1 MNPTWQRNLGLL
13 ALVAATLTACSAD
26 PDSSSADQQG
36 TPSSSSAASPA
47 ADAGPAVDPVQL
59 TLGTGDAKDAPSAGQ
74 IRWFAHR
81 VTQLTDGAVTI
92 KPVYLAAGHVARFEP
107 VMVQQAIHGDLDLAV
122 VAARAWDS
130 VGVRT
135 LAPLQAPFV
144 VTSDQA
150 MARVVADPIRS
161 DVLAGLTDVG
171 VVGLSLWP
179 EGLRHPFG
187 FAAPLNEPGDYAG
200 GLVRAPYSRAT
211 KDLFRSLGART
222 TNGTPDPS
230 TQVGAESQYSSAPAG
245 TATSNL
251 VFFPKINVLVANA
264 AVDASLTDEQRDA
277 LTQAADDTRAW
288 VLGTMPTDDEAAR
301 TFCDQGGKIQAASR
315 AQVDAMVEATQP
327 VRDAMAAD
335 AVQGPILD
343 EITQAVAG
351 SGATTSLSDCGDPTD
366 AEALAALNGDYTFT
380 VTADAGRKVGVTDQ
394 DVLDNGSGHY
404 TAHLRDGT
412 WTLDQVY
419 TEGPSKGTEDSGLG
433 DYTVEGDLFTW
444 YWSHEPGQ
452 NVQAR
457 VTVLPDGSLEFR
469 DVVSAEGGDWATMAT
484 VHFSRWHRVD

>member
-1 MNPTWQRNLGLL
+1 
-13 ALVAATLTACSAD
+13 
-26 PDSSSADQQG
+26 
-36 TPSSSSAASPA
+36 
-47 ADAGPAVDPVQL
+47 
-59 TLGTGDAKDAPSAGQ
+59 
-74 IRWFAHR
+74 
-81 VTQLTDGAVTI
+81 
-92 KPVYLAAGHVARFEP
+92 
-107 VMVQQAIHGDLDLAV
+107 
-122 VAARAWDS
+122 
-130 VGVRT
+130 
-135 LAPLQAPFV
+135 
-144 VTSDQA
+144 
-150 MARVVADPIRS
+150 
-161 DVLAGLTDVG
+161 
-171 VVGLSLWP
+171 
-179 EGLRHPFG
+179 
-187 FAAPLNEPGDYAG
+187 
-200 GLVRAPYSRAT
+200 
-211 KDLFRSLGART
+211 
-222 TNGTPDPS
+222 
-230 TQVGAESQYSSAPAG
+230 
-245 TATSNL
+245 
-251 VFFPKINVLVANA
+251 
-264 AVDASLTDEQRDA
+264 
-277 LTQAADDTRAW
+277 
-288 VLGTMPTDDEAAR
+288 
-301 TFCDQGGKIQAASR
+301 
-315 AQVDAMVEATQP
+315 MVEATQP